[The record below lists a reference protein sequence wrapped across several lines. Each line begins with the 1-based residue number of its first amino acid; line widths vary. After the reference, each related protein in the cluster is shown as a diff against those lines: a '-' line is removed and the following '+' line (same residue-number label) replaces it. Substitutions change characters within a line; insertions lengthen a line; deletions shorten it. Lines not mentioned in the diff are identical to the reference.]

1 MVSDRVAPVESVN
14 FDRAAEYYDA
24 TRALPAD
31 SMDELSGLL
40 AAELAGR
47 QPCLE
52 IGVGTGRIALPLRDH
67 GIRLAGLDI
76 SAGMLRR
83 LAVNARDRGPVPLLQ
98 ADATRQPLAAG
109 SFGGVLAVHVLHLMQ
124 DWRVAADEA
133 LRVLRP
139 GGVLIAGLQGRG
151 RRPGAGA
158 PHSGAPDGG
167 APDGG
172 APGGGEGWG
181 GVPWRGALRESLQR
195 HGLVRVE
202 VGTRDPEL
210 VAGYLSGR
218 ATARRLDSVPVRR
231 THTLAEAIAR
241 IEQQTFSWTWSYTPD
256 QMRAVADDIRA
267 WARREDMP
275 LDQGYTV
282 ESELQWWAFDV

>member
-1 MVSDRVAPVESVN
+1 VGSVN

-31 SMDELSGLL
+31 SMDELGGLL

-52 IGVGTGRIALPLRDH
+52 IGVGTGRIALPLHAR

-76 SAGMLRR
+76 SAGMLGR
-83 LAVNARDRGPVPLLQ
+83 LASNAGGRSPVPLLR

-109 SFGGVLAVHVLHLMQ
+109 SFGAVLAVHVLHLIQ
-124 DWRVAADEA
+124 DWRVAVDEA

-151 RRPGAGA
+151 RSRPAAAEPGGGLAGA
-158 PHSGAPDGG
+158 PWA
-167 APDGG
+167 
-172 APGGGEGWG
+172 GE
-181 GVPWRGALRESLQR
+181 LRESMR
-195 HGLVRVE
+195 RRGLVRVP
-202 VGTRDPEL
+202 VGTRDPAL
-210 VAGYLSGR
+210 VARYLSGR
-218 ATARRLDSVPVRR
+218 ATARRLDPVPVRR
-231 THTLAEAIAR
+231 TRTLAEAIAR
-241 IEQQTFSWTWSYTPD
+241 IEQQTFSWTWQHTPD

-267 WARREDMP
+267 WAAREDMP
-275 LDQGYTV
+275 LDREYTA

>member
-218 ATARRLDSVPVRR
+218 ATARRLDPVPVRR
-231 THTLAEAIAR
+231 TRTLAEAIAR

>member
-40 AAELAGR
+40 AAELADR

-52 IGVGTGRIALPLRDH
+52 IGVGTGRIALPLRDR

-83 LAVNARDRGPVPLLQ
+83 LAVNAGDRGPVPLLQ

-124 DWRVAADEA
+124 DWRVAVDEA

-151 RRPGAGA
+151 RAAAGRR
-158 PHSGAPDGG
+158 GIV
-167 APDGG
+167 GG
-172 APGGGEGWG
+172 APGH
-181 GVPWRGALRESLQR
+181 RGAAGRRGAGRCGSR
-195 HGLVRVE
+195 SS
-202 VGTRDPEL
+202 GTGSSAFRWVP
-210 VAGYLSGR
+210 ATLSWSP
-218 ATARRLDSVPVRR
+218 AT
-231 THTLAEAIAR
+231 
-241 IEQQTFSWTWSYTPD
+241 
-256 QMRAVADDIRA
+256 
-267 WARREDMP
+267 
-275 LDQGYTV
+275 
-282 ESELQWWAFDV
+282 

>member
-1 MVSDRVAPVESVN
+1 MESVN

-218 ATARRLDSVPVRR
+218 ASARRLDPVPVRR
-231 THTLAEAIAR
+231 TRTLAEAIAR

>member
-1 MVSDRVAPVESVN
+1 VESVN

-24 TRALPAD
+24 TRALPPD

-52 IGVGTGRIALPLRDH
+52 IGVGTGRIALPLRDR

-83 LAVNARDRGPVPLLQ
+83 LAVNAGDRGPGPLLQ

-109 SFGGVLAVHVLHLMQ
+109 SFGGVLAVHVLHLMR
-124 DWRVAADEA
+124 DWRVAVDEV

-139 GGVLIAGLQGRG
+139 GGVLIAGLQSGG
-151 RRPGAGA
+151 RRTGGMGGGARDGGA
-158 PHSGAPDGG
+158 RDGG
-167 APDGG
+167 AP
-172 APGGGEGWG
+172 WG
-181 GVPWRGALRESLQR
+181 GALRESLKR
-195 HGLVRVE
+195 HGLVHVQ
-202 VGTRDPEL
+202 VGPRDPEL

-218 ATARRLDSVPVRR
+218 ATARRLDPVPVRR
-231 THTLAEAIAR
+231 TRTLAEAIAR
-241 IEQQTFSWTWSYTPD
+241 IEQQTFSWTWSYTAD

-267 WARREDMP
+267 WAIAEDIP
-275 LDQGYTV
+275 LDHGYAV

>member
-1 MVSDRVAPVESVN
+1 MVSDRVAPVGSVN

-31 SMDELSGLL
+31 SMDELSSLL

-52 IGVGTGRIALPLRDH
+52 IGVGTGALPLRDR

-83 LAVNARDRGPVPLLQ
+83 LAANAGGRGPVPLLQ

-109 SFGGVLAVHVLHLMQ
+109 SFGGVLAVHVLHLMR
-124 DWRVAADEA
+124 DWRVAVDEA

-151 RRPGAGA
+151 RRTAGEGA
-158 PHSGAPDGG
+158 PWS
-167 APDGG
+167 
-172 APGGGEGWG
+172 
-181 GVPWRGALRESLQR
+181 GALRESLQR
-195 HGLVRVE
+195 NGLVRVQ
-202 VGTRDPEL
+202 VGTRDPAL
-210 VAGYLSGR
+210 VASYLSGR
-218 ATARRLDSVPVRR
+218 ATPRRLDPVPVRR
-231 THTLAEAIAR
+231 TRTLAEAIAR
-241 IEQQTFSWTWSYTPD
+241 IERQTFSWTWSYTPD

-267 WARREDMP
+267 WATRESMP
-275 LDQGYTV
+275 LDHGYTV